1 MPRTAARP
9 GRYDRVVRVCAPTG
23 GPRPRSSDVGGAP
36 LMADLAFLA
45 LTVALFAALALVA
58 RKLDRS

>member
-1 MPRTAARP
+1 MCVPAVGRP
-9 GRYDRVVRVCAPTG
+9 
-23 GPRPRSSDVGGAP
+23 PRSSDVGGAP

-45 LTVALFAALALVA
+45 LTVAFFAALALVA

>member
-1 MPRTAARP
+1 M
-9 GRYDRVVRVCAPTG
+9 CAPTG

-45 LTVALFAALALVA
+45 LTVAFFAALALVA